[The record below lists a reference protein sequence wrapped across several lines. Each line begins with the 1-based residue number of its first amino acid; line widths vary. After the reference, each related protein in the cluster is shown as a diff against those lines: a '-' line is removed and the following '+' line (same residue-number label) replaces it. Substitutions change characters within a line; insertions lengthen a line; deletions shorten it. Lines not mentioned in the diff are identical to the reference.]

1 MPRGPSS
8 IWSSLRV
15 RNYRLFAGGQAVS
28 LIGTWMQRI
37 AQDWLVLELS
47 NSSPVALGVATALQ
61 FTPTI
66 LLSLWGGVLADRYDK
81 RRTLIMVLSGMAL
94 CAVVLGALDLTRV
107 VQLWHVYLLCF
118 VLGCFS
124 ALEIPVRQAFVSE
137 MVGPDQLVNAVGLNS
152 MNFNLA
158 RIVGPAA
165 AGLLISSVGTG
176 WLFVINAFSFLAV
189 IAGLLAM
196 DVGTLLRT
204 PPVARE
210 PGQLR
215 AGLRY
220 VRGRP
225 VLRALL
231 VLLFLVSL
239 LGQNFYLTL
248 PLLARNAFH
257 GGPEAF
263 GWLTSV
269 FAGGSL
275 LGAIV
280 GARRSGRPRLRV
292 VAGAALAF
300 GVFQTAAGLMPNLI
314 LTAVMLVPTGLC
326 ALLFTTA
333 MNTNVQL
340 SVDPSMRG
348 RVMGLYVMLFL
359 GSTPLGSPLL
369 GLIGEHLGPRAPT
382 VIGGAGSVLATLF
395 AVLYLRRVLARRS
408 VGDTGAVG
416 TVAKSA

>member
-1 MPRGPSS
+1 M
-8 IWSSLRV
+8 
-15 RNYRLFAGGQAVS
+15 S

-47 NSSPVALGVATALQ
+47 NSSPVALGVATGLQ

-81 RRTLIMVLSGMAL
+81 RRLLVVVISGMAL

-118 VLGCFS
+118 VLGSFS

-152 MNFNLA
+152 MNFNTA
-158 RIVGPAA
+158 RIVGPAV
-165 AGLLISSVGTG
+165 AGVLITAVGTG
-176 WLFVINAFSFLAV
+176 WLFLINAASFLGV

-196 DVGTLLRT
+196 DVRTLLRT

-220 VRGRP
+220 VRGQP
-225 VLRALL
+225 VLMALF

-248 PLLARNAFH
+248 PLLARNVFG

-280 GARRSGRPRLRV
+280 GARRSGKPRLRV
-292 VAGAALAF
+292 VAGAAVAF
-300 GVFQTAAGLMPNLI
+300 GVFQTASGLMPNLV
-314 LTAVMLVPTGLC
+314 LTAVLLVPTGLA

-382 VIGGAGSVLATLF
+382 VIGGAGSVIATLL
-395 AVLYLRRVLARRS
+395 AVLYLRRVLARRP
-408 VGDTGAVG
+408 VRDPDAAGMAANPG
-416 TVAKSA
+416 